1 MSESI
6 ASPVA
11 VSNEGTAT
19 TLIHKMNTVQTTKT
33 FRRIFYL
40 AAIGLFLD
48 AMDIYLA
55 SGSLNSFK
63 TSGFSTTMQT
73 SIFLSAGF
81 LGLFLG
87 SLFASVIGDSKGR
100 MKAFQSNLLLFGL
113 ATFIGAFSPNM
124 VFLIVTR
131 FIAEI
136 GLGAEMVTSFSI
148 INEFAPIASRGKW
161 CTLASCLANIG
172 APVAMLLCL
181 FVIPHF
187 SWRGMFFISGAL
199 AVVFSYFR
207 HDLPE
212 SPRWNIQHQHFDEA
226 AKTINQLFSEM
237 KAENKQPAEYTS
249 TKKSTG
255 HSNQHLLR
263 NSFVAISL
271 AMAAMVCQYTF
282 TSWVPTLLVSQGVT
296 ASNSLI
302 YTTIMMVG
310 APIGA
315 FIGSVLVERI
325 GRKMNI
331 IVAFCLVAVLGVVYA
346 HLNNG
351 TAVVVTGFLLTICFY
366 ILNATII
373 GVYITELFSTKY
385 RFRGAGTANGLG
397 KLANFGMPY
406 LVVTLLQVANAS
418 AVIYVIAGVAA
429 IAAVITAVFGPET
442 KGERVN

>member
-1 MSESI
+1 MSDNI
-6 ASPVA
+6 ASATA
-11 VSNEGTAT
+11 VPQDDTAA
-19 TLIHKMNTVQTTKT
+19 TLLHSMNTIQTTKT
-33 FRRIFYL
+33 FRRIFSL
-40 AAIGLFLD
+40 SAIGLFLD

-55 SGSLNSFK
+55 SGTLNSF
-63 TSGFSTTMQT
+63 TSSGFSTSVQN

-87 SLFASVIGDSKGR
+87 SIFAGVIGDSKGR
-100 MKAFQSNLLLFGL
+100 MKAFQWNLLLFGL

-124 VFLIVTR
+124 IFLIITR

-172 APVAMLLCL
+172 APIAMLLCL
-181 FVIPHF
+181 FIIPHF

-199 AVVFSYFR
+199 AMVFSYFR

-212 SPRWNIQHQHFDEA
+212 SPRWDIQHQKYDEA
-226 AKTINQLFSEM
+226 AETINMLFSEM
-237 KAENKQPAEYTS
+237 KAENKQPLEYHS
-249 TKKSTG
+249 TEKTT
-255 HSNQHLLR
+255 NRTDQHLAR
-263 NSFVAISL
+263 NTFVAISL

-296 ASNSLI
+296 ATNSLV

-325 GRKMNI
+325 GRRLNI
-331 IVAFCLVAVLGVVYA
+331 ILAFSMVVVLGIIYG
-346 HLNNG
+346 HLTNG
-351 TAVVVTGFLLTICFY
+351 TAVIVTGFLLTICFY

-385 RFRGAGTANGLG
+385 RFRGAGTANGLA
-397 KLANFGMPY
+397 KLTNFGMPY
-406 LVVTLLQVANAS
+406 VVVTLLQVADAS
-418 AVIYVIAGVAA
+418 AVIYLIAGVAA
-429 IAAVITAVFGPET
+429 VAAVIAAAFGPET
-442 KGERVN
+442 KGKRIN

>member
-1 MSESI
+1 MSDNI
-6 ASPVA
+6 ASAIA
-11 VSNEGTAT
+11 VPQDDTAA
-19 TLIHKMNTVQTTKT
+19 TLLHSMNTIQTTKT
-33 FRRIFYL
+33 FRRIFSL
-40 AAIGLFLD
+40 SAIGLFLD

-55 SGSLNSFK
+55 SGTLNSF
-63 TSGFSTTMQT
+63 TSSGFSTSVQN

-87 SLFASVIGDSKGR
+87 SIFASVIGDSKGR
-100 MKAFQSNLLLFGL
+100 MKAFQWNLLLFGL

-124 VFLIVTR
+124 IFLIITR

-181 FVIPHF
+181 FIIPHF

-199 AVVFSYFR
+199 AMVFSYFR

-212 SPRWNIQHQHFDEA
+212 SPRWDIQHQKYDEA
-226 AKTINQLFSEM
+226 AETINMLFSEM
-237 KAENKQPAEYTS
+237 KAEKKQPLEYHS
-249 TKKSTG
+249 TKKNNNSTD
-255 HSNQHLLR
+255 QHLAR
-263 NSFVAISL
+263 NTFVAISL

-296 ASNSLI
+296 ATHSLV

-325 GRKMNI
+325 GRRLNI
-331 IVAFCLVAVLGVVYA
+331 ILAFSMVVVLGIIYG
-346 HLNNG
+346 HLTNG
-351 TAVVVTGFLLTICFY
+351 TAVIVTGFLLTICFY

-385 RFRGAGTANGLG
+385 RFRGAGTANGLA

-406 LVVTLLQVANAS
+406 VVVTLLQVADAS
-418 AVIYVIAGVAA
+418 AVIYLIAGVAA
-429 IAAVITAVFGPET
+429 VAAVIAAVFGPET
-442 KGERVN
+442 KGKRIN